1 MKNLLKFLTLI
12 FGITLMLNLSSCGD
26 SDDQSKRE
34 KINSLIDKGRDAEEN
49 GVYTDALEYNQ
60 AIVGIQTE
68 IVSEMLKLEDE
79 KQLEPLA
86 ELIEHKITVLEGMKL
101 KNDSDYG
108 LKSTMLDLFSYY
120 LELTQNEYPKVLQI
134 SKEMEE
140 NQDNDD
146 VMISLYMELVGIQ
159 KSIEEGELVLTD
171 KMSAAQKKFAEA
183 NGVILEDN
191 PLQDDIDKANAE
203 FESINES
210 I

>member
-49 GVYTDALEYNQ
+49 GVYTDALDYNQ

-101 KNDSDYG
+101 KNNS
-108 LKSTMLDLFSYY
+108 
-120 LELTQNEYPKVLQI
+120 
-134 SKEMEE
+134 
-140 NQDNDD
+140 
-146 VMISLYMELVGIQ
+146 
-159 KSIEEGELVLTD
+159 
-171 KMSAAQKKFAEA
+171 
-183 NGVILEDN
+183 
-191 PLQDDIDKANAE
+191 
-203 FESINES
+203 
-210 I
+210 

>member
-1 MKNLLKFLTLI
+1 
-12 FGITLMLNLSSCGD
+12 
-26 SDDQSKRE
+26 
-34 KINSLIDKGRDAEEN
+34 
-49 GVYTDALEYNQ
+49 
-60 AIVGIQTE
+60 
-68 IVSEMLKLEDE
+68 
-79 KQLEPLA
+79 
-86 ELIEHKITVLEGMKL
+86 
-101 KNDSDYG
+101 
-108 LKSTMLDLFSYY
+108 MLDLFSYY

-203 FESINES
+203 FESINEY